1 MSTSSFDWPQA
12 APDAA
17 DATPALRWRRWAQAL
32 LLGLIALATM
42 ELGARLDD
50 HLRHGAPMVGRY
62 DFDGLFMFDGRVVR
76 GIPNARYE
84 HFQLNSLGMRGP
96 EPRVAPG
103 ERRVMLYGASE
114 IFGLYESEGH
124 ELAPQL
130 EAQLKQ
136 DGSKVEVINA
146 GIPGM
151 RVGSGTR
158 YLKEVG
164 ERLHPDVVLIYPTP
178 THYIGVT
185 RPQCGREPR
194 APMSPDDGKP
204 NSRLAAKAV
213 DRVKALLPPSVMTA
227 ARRTAIS
234 LKHEPV
240 LDRVGDDSLAAFRT
254 DLECAISAVRA
265 IGAKPVLA
273 THANRFGLVAQ
284 AGTEGWL
291 TGWRMQYP
299 ELAEG
304 GFVDLENR
312 SNEIVKDVAAAQ
324 HLPMVDAAAALGGQ
338 PGLFADHAHFTD
350 AGAAAMAGLVAATLR
365 SDPALL
371 ASKNSP

>member
-12 APDAA
+12 APEAA
-17 DATPALRWRRWAQAL
+17 LATPAPRWQRWAHAL

-96 EPRVAPG
+96 EPRLVPG

-124 ELAPQL
+124 ELASQL
-130 EAQLKQ
+130 EAQLKRS
-136 DGSKVEVINA
+136 GAAVEVINA

-151 RVGSGTR
+151 RVGSGTL

-185 RPQCGREPR
+185 HPQCSRAPR
-194 APMSPDDGKP
+194 APLGPDDGQP
-204 NSRLAAKAV
+204 SSRLAAKAI
-213 DRVKALLPPSVMTA
+213 DRVKGLLPQPVMTL
-227 ARRTAIS
+227 ARRTAIA
-234 LKHEPV
+234 LKHEKAQE
-240 LDRVGDDSLAAFRT
+240 RIGDASLAAFRT
-254 DLECAISAVRA
+254 DLECAVAAVRA

-273 THANRFGLVAQ
+273 THANRFGVVAQ
-284 AGTEGWL
+284 PGTEGWL

-312 SNEIVKDVAAAQ
+312 SNDIVKDVAAAL
-324 HLPMVDAAAALGGQ
+324 HLPLVDAAAALGGQ

-350 AGAAAMAGLVAATLR
+350 AGAAAMARVVADTLR
-365 SDPALL
+365 RDPALL
-371 ASKNSP
+371 ASKTSP